1 MNLDS
6 TWVAGSTQTS
16 FIRLSRSLPSVG
28 GEGEM
33 GLILWRSLG
42 LQVWGWEERAP
53 AGSPCWEQGTAGAGC
68 WLWGGMPLF

>member
-6 TWVAGSTQTS
+6 TWVAGSAQTS
-16 FIRLSRSLPSVG
+16 FIRLSQSLPSAG

-42 LQVWGWEERAP
+42 PQVWGWEERAP
-53 AGSPCWEQGTAGAGC
+53 AGSPW
-68 WLWGGMPLF
+68 